1 MMEPLEL
8 SQVLAFKP
16 TLRVERMDP
25 GVVFLTGERERFVLS
40 GARMAEVAVLPD
52 MRADIQECMRR
63 LDKAGLELIVVDKT
77 RPDIGLHVVQVIV
90 SGLRQIWPRFGP
102 GRLYEIPCA
111 LGWLDRPLAESELNP
126 VPLFV

>member
-1 MMEPLEL
+1 MAPLDL

-52 MRADIQECMRR
+52 MRADIQECM
-63 LDKAGLELIVVDKT
+63 KAGLELIVVDKT

-90 SGLRQIWPRFGP
+90 PGLRHIWPRFGP

-111 LGWLDRPLAESELNP
+111 LGWLDRPLAEGELNP